1 MANAK
6 FLIKKQ
12 STHSE
17 IYCRFTEGRNI
28 DISRKT
34 GLTVDANNWNNKKGL
49 SKEKGTEGKKLNSNL
64 RKLAIAIIDS
74 YNSLIVE
81 GEEPNKLWFS
91 KTIDKFFKRKEP
103 ESLEYLTSYANY
115 YIQQLPFKQRKNN
128 KIGASPQTI
137 AKYTNIKNKL
147 VKFEEQRGKRVSLTD
162 VNKKLKTELL
172 QHFKQEENLSD
183 SYIGRLLSTIKTFAI
198 DAQKNG
204 HPVST
209 GLSGFVGFKI
219 KHEFPV
225 LSFEEIEQIKNTI
238 LPPHLENVRDWLIIG
253 CYTGQRA
260 SDLFKMNTKFISKTD
275 GYDFINLEQEKTKKK
290 IQIPIHYEVQEILT
304 RNEGKFPELQGNT
317 ISSNETLFNRYVKE
331 VCRIAGIT
339 EMTKGFLYN
348 PKTKRQEEG
357 EYPKWKLISS
367 HTCRRSFATNF
378 YSLKDYPT
386 PLLMNM
392 TGHETERQFLEY
404 INKPQK
410 DYSIQLAEIWLK
422 QAQSNLKQPQMNLI
436 EKETA

>member
-6 FLIKKQ
+6 FLIRKQ

-34 GLTVDANNWNNKKGL
+34 GLTVDAKNWNNKKGL
-49 SKEKGTEGKKLNSNL
+49 SKATEAEGKKLNINL
-64 RKLAIAIIDS
+64 RKLDIAIIDS
-74 YNSLIVE
+74 YNSLIAE

-91 KTIDKFFKRKEP
+91 KTIDRFFNRKEP
-103 ESLEYLTSYANY
+103 ESLEYLTSYANF
-115 YIQQLPFKQRKNN
+115 YIQELPFKQRKNN
-128 KIGASPQTI
+128 KIGASPETI

-147 VKFEEQRGKRVSLTD
+147 VKFEELRGKRVSLTEVD
-162 VNKKLKTELL
+162 KKLKTELL

-183 SYIGRLLSTIKTFAI
+183 SYIGKVLSTIKTFAI

-204 HPVST
+204 HTVST
-209 GLSGFVGFKI
+209 GLSGFVGFKT
-219 KHEFPV
+219 KQKFPV

-238 LPPHLENVRDWLIIG
+238 LPAHLQNVRDWLIIG

-260 SDLFKMNTKFISKTD
+260 SDLFRMNTNFISKTN

-290 IQIPIHYEVQEILT
+290 IQIPIHHEVQEILT
-304 RNEGKFPELQGNT
+304 KFEGNFPELRGNT
-317 ISSNETLFNRYVKE
+317 ISSNETLFNRNVKE

-339 EMTKGFLYN
+339 ETTEGSLYN
-348 PKTKRQEEG
+348 PKTKRKEKG
-357 EYPKWKLISS
+357 HYPKWKLIST
-367 HTCRRSFATNF
+367 HTCRRSFSTNF

-386 PLLMNM
+386 PLLMNI

-410 DYSIQLAEIWLK
+410 DYSIQLAEIWFK
-422 QAQSNLKQPQMNLI
+422 QSQSNLKQPQMNLI